1 MQTTVLVSGIYTR
14 SKRKHKSYLPDVTH
28 AAIGAE
34 GWENRRVINTPLT
47 SQCLSRVRRAV
58 TELAWQRGGAQVGM
72 QPSVVTQAV
81 MKLAGEEKAV
91 MQLLL
96 GNSIRSAL
104 FAACTS
110 SNLL

>member
-58 TELAWQRGGAQVGM
+58 TELAWQRGGAPGWH
-72 QPSVVTQAV
+72 
-81 MKLAGEEKAV
+81 
-91 MQLLL
+91 
-96 GNSIRSAL
+96 
-104 FAACTS
+104 AAFGCDAS
-110 SNLL
+110 SDEISR